1 MNMQYEYVCV
11 CVCCGVLSK
20 LLALFWI
27 VIESDELGLIKGT
40 HVKSGD
46 RASGISRDKFD
57 LHVNFAI

>member
-1 MNMQYEYVCV
+1 MQYEYVCV
-11 CVCCGVLSK
+11 CCGVLRK
-20 LLALFWI
+20 LMELFWI